1 MPSYHYSL
9 PLAGLI
15 FLGLF
20 LAWHYRHRYVDRLPR
35 SVSSRLRYYAPL
47 RTFEDAAEQGGTLY
61 IIPAQPETDW
71 HLGLAGFSTS
81 NFDLSGNIS
90 GDQRAGLDDRTL
102 TEVRRIMERENVGFD
117 EARVIHMNRI
127 FRKNGGLSL
136 SCFAMVDCVDP
147 VVLFCR
153 H

>member
-47 RTFEDAAEQGGTLY
+47 RTFEDAAEQG
-61 IIPAQPETDW
+61 
-71 HLGLAGFSTS
+71 FSTS

-127 FRKNGGLSL
+127 FRKNGIDANGFPIDPKAITSL
-136 SCFAMVDCVDP
+136 G
-147 VVLFCR
+147 
-153 H
+153 